1 MNVKAAYLINN
12 LETKERKIY
21 MRISEEVNIRQDRT
35 KLV

>member
-12 LETKERKIY
+12 LKTEEREIY
-21 MRISEEVNIRQDRT
+21 MRIFEEVNIRQDRT